1 MNLLEMSLAGAVLII
16 AVLILRS
23 IFINRLPK
31 KTFVI
36 LWELVLIRLLLPFTF
51 PSIFSV
57 YTLLNHSM
65 SPSLLENPQTVHTV
79 PAIAPTGFAPLQAL
93 AQPPA
98 ARPSVS
104 LWFVIW
110 CGGMVLC
117 VCFFV
122 ITYLR
127 CRAEFQTALPVENT
141 DITQCLQKQ
150 PLKRKLSIRQ
160 SDRISTPLTYGILR
174 PVILLPKNTDWE
186 NVHELRYILS
196 HECVHIKRF
205 DAITKLIATSALC
218 IHWFNPFVWAMYLF
232 FNRDIELSCDERV
245 IRLFGEKSKSTYSH
259 MLIRMEAKKS
269 GLLPLISTFC
279 KNASEERIT
288 AIMTTRRTSP
298 VMVAASCLIVFAT
311 ASLFATSAAAD
322 DSRQDMPA
330 AADDNHQDMPAAAA
344 DDSRQN
350 MPAASSPMSITHE
363 SADILYY
370 DDGSPYIHDILT
382 NNTDQTITETQYCM
396 LAYDQ
401 NGAPL
406 KLRWNFLDSSAQ
418 SSFENI
424 VQSSENILPG
434 ETEQYR
440 GGWSLY
446 NDGKTA
452 DSPKAGDDGA
462 NQAAYILVCLKQVT
476 FEDHTVWKNP
486 DYENWLDTYT
496 GKETRAAELL
506 GYYPH
511 EYQISLGK

>member
-16 AVLILRS
+16 AVLILRA

-31 KTFVI
+31 KTFVV
-36 LWELVLIRLLLPFTF
+36 LWELVLIRLLLPFTL

-57 YTLLNHSM
+57 YTLLNRSM
-65 SPSLLENPQTVHTV
+65 SPSLLENPQTVHSV
-79 PAIAPTGFAPLQAL
+79 PAIAPTGFATLQAL

-141 DITQCLQKQ
+141 DITQWLQKQ
-150 PLKRKLSIRQ
+150 PIKRKLSIRQ

-269 GLLPLISTFC
+269 GLLPLISTFS

-288 AIMTTRRTSP
+288 AIMTTKRTTP

-330 AADDNHQDMPAAAA
+330 AAAA

-350 MPAASSPMSITHE
+350 IPAASSPMSITHE

-370 DDGSPYIHDILT
+370 DDASPYIHDILT

-446 NDGKTA
+446 DGEKMT
-452 DSPKAGDDGA
+452 DFPQIGDGGA
-462 NQAAYILVCLKQVT
+462 NQAAYILICLKQVT
-476 FEDHTVWKNP
+476 FEDASVWINP
-486 DYENWLDTYT
+486 DYENWLERYA
-496 GKETRAAELL
+496 GKETSTTQLQE
-506 GYYPH
+506 YYPH
-511 EYQISLGK
+511 EYQILFPK

>member
-1 MNLLEMSLAGAVLII
+1 
-16 AVLILRS
+16 
-23 IFINRLPK
+23 
-31 KTFVI
+31 
-36 LWELVLIRLLLPFTF
+36 
-51 PSIFSV
+51 
-57 YTLLNHSM
+57 
-65 SPSLLENPQTVHTV
+65 
-79 PAIAPTGFAPLQAL
+79 
-93 AQPPA
+93 
-98 ARPSVS
+98 
-104 LWFVIW
+104 
-110 CGGMVLC
+110 MVLC

-330 AADDNHQDMPAAAA
+330 AADD
-344 DDSRQN
+344 SRQD

-424 VQSSENILPG
+424 VQ
-434 ETEQYR
+434 
-440 GGWSLY
+440 
-446 NDGKTA
+446 
-452 DSPKAGDDGA
+452 
-462 NQAAYILVCLKQVT
+462 
-476 FEDHTVWKNP
+476 
-486 DYENWLDTYT
+486 
-496 GKETRAAELL
+496 
-506 GYYPH
+506 
-511 EYQISLGK
+511 

>member
-36 LWELVLIRLLLPFTF
+36 LWELVLIRLLLPFTL

-57 YTLLNHSM
+57 YTLLNRSM
-65 SPSLLENPQTVHTV
+65 SPSLLENPQTVHTI
-79 PAIAPTGFAPLQAL
+79 PAIAPTDFATLQAL
-93 AQPPA
+93 AHPPA

-104 LWFVIW
+104 LWSVIW
-110 CGGMVLC
+110 CVGMVLC
-117 VCFFV
+117 ACFFV

-127 CRAEFQTALPVENT
+127 CRVEFQTALPVENT

-150 PLKRKLSIRQ
+150 SVKRKLSICQ

-186 NVHELRYILS
+186 NVHELHYILS

-205 DAITKLIATSALC
+205 DAITKLIAAFALC
-218 IHWFNPFVWAMYLF
+218 IHWFNPIVWAMYLY

-311 ASLFATSAAAD
+311 ASLFATSAAAAD

-330 AADDNHQDMPAAAA
+330 AAAA

-350 MPAASSPMSITHE
+350 IPAASSPMSITHE

-370 DDGSPYIHDILT
+370 DDASPYIHDILT

-446 NDGKTA
+446 DDGKTA
-452 DSPKAGDDGA
+452 DFPKAGDDGA

-476 FEDHTVWKNP
+476 FENHAVWKNP
-486 DYENWLDTYT
+486 DYENWLETYA
-496 GKETRAAELL
+496 GKETRTSELL
-506 GYYPH
+506 AYYPH
-511 EYQISLGK
+511 EYQILLGK

>member
-65 SPSLLENPQTVHTV
+65 SPSLLENPQTVHTG

-322 DSRQDMPA
+322 DSRQ
-330 AADDNHQDMPAAAA
+330 
-344 DDSRQN
+344 N

-370 DDGSPYIHDILT
+370 DEGSPYIHDILT

-446 NDGKTA
+446 DGEKMT
-452 DSPKAGDDGA
+452 DFPQIGDGGA
-462 NQAAYILVCLKQVT
+462 NQAAYILICLKQVT
-476 FEDHTVWKNP
+476 FEDASVWINP
-486 DYENWLDTYT
+486 DYENWLERYA
-496 GKETRAAELL
+496 GKETSTTQLQE
-506 GYYPH
+506 YYPH
-511 EYQISLGK
+511 EYQILFPK

>member
-16 AVLILRS
+16 AVLILRA

-31 KTFVI
+31 KTFVV
-36 LWELVLIRLLLPFTF
+36 LWELVLIRLLLPFTL

-57 YTLLNHSM
+57 YTLLNRSM
-65 SPSLLENPQTVHTV
+65 SPSLLENPQTVHSV
-79 PAIAPTGFAPLQAL
+79 PAIAPTGFATLQAL

-141 DITQCLQKQ
+141 DITQWLQKQ
-150 PLKRKLSIRQ
+150 PIKRKLSIRQ

-259 MLIRMEAKKS
+259 MLIRKI
-269 GLLPLISTFC
+269 G
-279 KNASEERIT
+279 R
-288 AIMTTRRTSP
+288 
-298 VMVAASCLIVFAT
+298 ASCRERVF
-311 ASLFATSAAAD
+311 
-322 DSRQDMPA
+322 
-330 AADDNHQDMPAAAA
+330 
-344 DDSRQN
+344 
-350 MPAASSPMSITHE
+350 
-363 SADILYY
+363 
-370 DDGSPYIHDILT
+370 
-382 NNTDQTITETQYCM
+382 
-396 LAYDQ
+396 
-401 NGAPL
+401 
-406 KLRWNFLDSSAQ
+406 
-418 SSFENI
+418 
-424 VQSSENILPG
+424 
-434 ETEQYR
+434 
-440 GGWSLY
+440 
-446 NDGKTA
+446 
-452 DSPKAGDDGA
+452 
-462 NQAAYILVCLKQVT
+462 
-476 FEDHTVWKNP
+476 
-486 DYENWLDTYT
+486 
-496 GKETRAAELL
+496 RAV
-506 GYYPH
+506 
-511 EYQISLGK
+511 

>member
-16 AVLILRS
+16 AVLILRA

-31 KTFVI
+31 KTFVV

-57 YTLLNHSM
+57 YTLLNRSM

-232 FNRDIELSCDERV
+232 LNRDIELSCDERV

-298 VMVAASCLIVFAT
+298 VMGAASCLIVFAT

-322 DSRQDMPA
+322 DSRQD
-330 AADDNHQDMPAAAA
+330 
-344 DDSRQN
+344 

-440 GGWSLY
+440 GGWALY
-446 NDGKTA
+446 NGGKTE
-452 DSPKAGDDGA
+452 DSPKADDGA

-486 DYENWLDTYT
+486 DYENWLETYA

-511 EYQISLGK
+511 EYQILLGK

>member
-1 MNLLEMSLAGAVLII
+1 M
-16 AVLILRS
+16 
-23 IFINRLPK
+23 
-31 KTFVI
+31 
-36 LWELVLIRLLLPFTF
+36 
-51 PSIFSV
+51 
-57 YTLLNHSM
+57 
-65 SPSLLENPQTVHTV
+65 
-79 PAIAPTGFAPLQAL
+79 
-93 AQPPA
+93 
-98 ARPSVS
+98 
-104 LWFVIW
+104 
-110 CGGMVLC
+110 
-117 VCFFV
+117 
-122 ITYLR
+122 
-127 CRAEFQTALPVENT
+127 
-141 DITQCLQKQ
+141 
-150 PLKRKLSIRQ
+150 
-160 SDRISTPLTYGILR
+160 
-174 PVILLPKNTDWE
+174 ILLPKNTDWE
-186 NVHELRYILS
+186 NVHELHYILS

-205 DAITKLIATSALC
+205 DAITKLIAAFALC
-218 IHWFNPFVWAMYLF
+218 IHWFNPIVWAMYLY

-311 ASLFATSAAAD
+311 ASLFATSAAAAD
-322 DSRQDMPA
+322 DSRQDMPV
-330 AADDNHQDMPAAAA
+330 AAAA

-350 MPAASSPMSITHE
+350 IPAASSPMSITHE

-446 NDGKTA
+446 NGGKTE
-452 DSPKAGDDGA
+452 DSPKADDGA

-486 DYENWLDTYT
+486 DYENWLDTYA
-496 GKETRAAELL
+496 GKETRASELL

>member
-104 LWFVIW
+104 LWLVIW

-141 DITQCLQKQ
+141 DITQWLQKQ
-150 PLKRKLSIRQ
+150 PIKRKLSIRQ

-232 FNRDIELSCDERV
+232 LNRDIELSCDERV

-344 DDSRQN
+344 DDSRQD

-406 KLRWNFLDSSAQ
+406 KLHWNFLDSSAQ

-424 VQSSENILPG
+424 VQSSENLLPTH
-434 ETEQYR
+434 TEQYR

-446 NDGKTA
+446 DGEKMT
-452 DSPKAGDDGA
+452 DFPQIGDGGA
-462 NQAAYILVCLKQVT
+462 NQAAYILICLKQVT
-476 FEDHTVWKNP
+476 FEDASVWINP
-486 DYENWLDTYT
+486 DYENWLERYA
-496 GKETRAAELL
+496 GKETSTTQLQE
-506 GYYPH
+506 YYPH
-511 EYQISLGK
+511 EYQILFPK

>member
-1 MNLLEMSLAGAVLII
+1 MNLAGAVLII

-36 LWELVLIRLLLPFTF
+36 LWELVLIRLLLPFTL

-57 YTLLNHSM
+57 YTLLNRSM
-65 SPSLLENPQTVHTV
+65 SPSLLENPQTVHTI
-79 PAIAPTGFAPLQAL
+79 PAIAPTDFATLQAL
-93 AQPPA
+93 AHPPA

-104 LWFVIW
+104 LWSVIW
-110 CGGMVLC
+110 CVGMVLC
-117 VCFFV
+117 ACFFV

-127 CRAEFQTALPVENT
+127 CRVEFQTALPVENT

-150 PLKRKLSIRQ
+150 SVKRKLSICQ

-186 NVHELRYILS
+186 NVHELHYILS

-205 DAITKLIATSALC
+205 DAITKLIAAFALC
-218 IHWFNPFVWAMYLF
+218 IHWFNPIVWAMYLY

-311 ASLFATSAAAD
+311 ASLFATSAAAAD

-330 AADDNHQDMPAAAA
+330 AAAA

-350 MPAASSPMSITHE
+350 IPAASSPMSITHE

-370 DDGSPYIHDILT
+370 DDASPYIHDILT

-446 NDGKTA
+446 DDGKTA
-452 DSPKAGDDGA
+452 DFPKAGDDGA

-476 FEDHTVWKNP
+476 FENHAVWKNP
-486 DYENWLDTYT
+486 DYENWLDTYA

>member
-1 MNLLEMSLAGAVLII
+1 MNLLEMNLAGAVLII

-36 LWELVLIRLLLPFTF
+36 LWELVLIRLLLPFTL

-57 YTLLNHSM
+57 YTLLNRSM
-65 SPSLLENPQTVHTV
+65 SPSLLENPQTVHTI
-79 PAIAPTGFAPLQAL
+79 PAIAPTDFATLQAL
-93 AQPPA
+93 AHPPA

-104 LWFVIW
+104 LWSVIW
-110 CGGMVLC
+110 CVGMVLC
-117 VCFFV
+117 ACFFV

-127 CRAEFQTALPVENT
+127 CRVEFQTALPVENT

-150 PLKRKLSIRQ
+150 SVKRKLSICQ

-186 NVHELRYILS
+186 NVHELHYILS

-205 DAITKLIATSALC
+205 DAITKLIAAFALC
-218 IHWFNPFVWAMYLF
+218 IHWFNPIVWAMYLY

-311 ASLFATSAAAD
+311 ASLFATSAAAAD

-330 AADDNHQDMPAAAA
+330 AAAA

-350 MPAASSPMSITHE
+350 IPAASSPMSITHE

-370 DDGSPYIHDILT
+370 DDASPYIHDILT

-446 NDGKTA
+446 DDGKTA
-452 DSPKAGDDGA
+452 DFPKAGDDGA

-476 FEDHTVWKNP
+476 FENHAVWKNP
-486 DYENWLDTYT
+486 DYENWLDTYA

>member
-1 MNLLEMSLAGAVLII
+1 MSLLYMSFSGAIFIIAVVIVRAVLINKI
-16 AVLILRS
+16 
-23 IFINRLPK
+23 PK
-31 KTFVI
+31 KTFLI
-36 LWELVLIRLLLPFTF
+36 LWEIAFFRLLIPFSIPFMFSIHTLISQVMTYSTF
-51 PSIFSV
+51 GGTDANTVISAWIQGQDATTPNLEKLSTDVIFS
-57 YTLLNHSM
+57 HSI
-65 SPSLLENPQTVHTV
+65 LF
-79 PAIAPTGFAPLQAL
+79 I
-93 AQPPA
+93 
-98 ARPSVS
+98 
-104 LWFVIW
+104 IW
-110 CGGMVLC
+110 CIGMIIFTL
-117 VCFFV
+117 FFT
-122 ITYLR
+122 ITYLH
-127 CRAEFQTALPVENT
+127 CRIEFQTSLPVSVDYVE
-141 DITQCLQKQ
+141 QW
-150 PLKRKLSIRQ
+150 LKERSIKRSISVRQ
-160 SDRISTPLTYGILR
+160 SDRILTPLTYGIFQ
-174 PVILLPKNTDWE
+174 PVILMPKKTDW
-186 NVHELRYILS
+186 NNTKQLQYILS
-196 HECVHIKRF
+196 HEYMHICHL
-205 DAITKLIATSALC
+205 DALKKIIATIVLC
-218 IHWFNPFVWAMYLF
+218 IHWFNPIVWAMYLY

-311 ASLFATSAAAD
+311 ASLFATSAAAAD

-330 AADDNHQDMPAAAA
+330 AAAA

-350 MPAASSPMSITHE
+350 IPAASSPMSITHE

-370 DDGSPYIHDILT
+370 DDASPYIHDILT

-446 NDGKTA
+446 DGEKMT
-452 DSPKAGDDGA
+452 DFPQIGDGGA
-462 NQAAYILVCLKQVT
+462 NQAAYILICLKQVT
-476 FEDHTVWKNP
+476 FEDASVWINP
-486 DYENWLDTYT
+486 DYENWLERYA
-496 GKETRAAELL
+496 GKETSTTQLQE
-506 GYYPH
+506 YYPH
-511 EYQISLGK
+511 EYQILFPK

>member
-424 VQSSENILPG
+424 VQSSENLLPTH
-434 ETEQYR
+434 TEQYR

-446 NDGKTA
+446 DGEKMT
-452 DSPKAGDDGA
+452 DFPQIGDGGA
-462 NQAAYILVCLKQVT
+462 NQAAYILICLKQVT
-476 FEDHTVWKNP
+476 FEDASVWINP
-486 DYENWLDTYT
+486 DYENWLERYA
-496 GKETRAAELL
+496 GKETSTTQLQE
-506 GYYPH
+506 YYPH
-511 EYQISLGK
+511 EYQILFPK

>member
-16 AVLILRS
+16 AVLILRA

-31 KTFVI
+31 KTFVV
-36 LWELVLIRLLLPFTF
+36 LWELVLIRLLLPFTL

-57 YTLLNHSM
+57 YTLLNRSM
-65 SPSLLENPQTVHTV
+65 SPSLLENPQTVHSV
-79 PAIAPTGFAPLQAL
+79 PAIAPTGFATLQAL

-141 DITQCLQKQ
+141 DITQWLQKQ
-150 PLKRKLSIRQ
+150 PIKRKLSIRQ

-269 GLLPLISTFC
+269 GLLPLISTFS

-288 AIMTTRRTSP
+288 AIMTTKRTTP

-330 AADDNHQDMPAAAA
+330 AAAA

-350 MPAASSPMSITHE
+350 IPAASSPMSITHE

-370 DDGSPYIHDILT
+370 DDASPYIHDILT

-424 VQSSENILPG
+424 VQSSENLLPTH
-434 ETEQYR
+434 TEQYR

-446 NDGKTA
+446 DGEKMT
-452 DSPKAGDDGA
+452 DFPQIGDGGA
-462 NQAAYILVCLKQVT
+462 NQAAYILICLKQVT
-476 FEDHTVWKNP
+476 FEDASVWINP
-486 DYENWLDTYT
+486 DYENWLERYA
-496 GKETRAAELL
+496 GKETSTTQLQE
-506 GYYPH
+506 YYPH
-511 EYQISLGK
+511 EYQILFPK